1 MNGHRYEINSKAMS
15 YFLEHTQINKDMSE
29 PSLDCYDLILIEHI
43 PTTGSYTQD
52 KINRLIRETFWI
64 DTLGI

>member
-1 MNGHRYEINSKAMS
+1 MS